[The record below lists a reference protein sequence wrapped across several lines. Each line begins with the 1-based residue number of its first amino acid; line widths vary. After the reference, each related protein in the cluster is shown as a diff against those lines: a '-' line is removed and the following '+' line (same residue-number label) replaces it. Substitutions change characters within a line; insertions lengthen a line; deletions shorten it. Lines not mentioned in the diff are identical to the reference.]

1 MLLDGRIKE
10 VPKPRPYFHV
20 ACETSDNSV
29 CTERKTVQSGCI
41 ELLVSCRPLP
51 SRNPMNPCSLQ
62 EYERNVGNVTILSL
76 PVHNAHCRGGKGVL
90 VRVMLSQRPHT
101 TLLPSKKCF
110 ILVVEAEGML
120 WSD

>member
-1 MLLDGRIKE
+1 
-10 VPKPRPYFHV
+10 
-20 ACETSDNSV
+20 
-29 CTERKTVQSGCI
+29 
-41 ELLVSCRPLP
+41 
-51 SRNPMNPCSLQ
+51 MNPCSLQ